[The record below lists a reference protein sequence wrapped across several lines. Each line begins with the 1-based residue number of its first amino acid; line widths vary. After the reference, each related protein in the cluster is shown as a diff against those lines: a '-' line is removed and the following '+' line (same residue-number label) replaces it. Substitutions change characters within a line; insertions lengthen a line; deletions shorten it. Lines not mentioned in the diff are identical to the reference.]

1 MSKGAVEIKLGN
13 VVYQVERKFVG
24 NVSREEL
31 LLSRLLERST
41 EVVFSA
47 KSQSKPESKRQG

>member
-1 MSKGAVEIKLGN
+1 MSKRAVEIKLGN
-13 VVYQVERKFVG
+13 VVYQVEREFVG

-47 KSQSKPESKRQG
+47 KSQSKPESKR